1 MSEGEQQLD
10 PPLTR
15 QERRL
20 AQRRNRLRRRLK
32 IAGITTGVTILVL
45 AGSVFGY
52 AEYLNHEI
60 QRVGVRHLQATA
72 SSGSEKD
79 VENIL
84 LVGSTDR
91 CVLKQQSQ
99 AFGICS
105 EGVTGVN
112 SDVVMI
118 LHLDPDHH
126 RAAILSIPRD
136 LFVPNARTTGAY
148 KIDAALFQGP
158 SQLVDAIEQDFGIPI
173 QHYAELNFDSFQGVV
188 EALGGVKM
196 YFPMPLYDAYSS
208 LDIPTAGCRQLS
220 GFQALAVVR
229 ARHLQYKPPDV
240 TTNAHAYW
248 PQDPQSD
255 LSRIRRDHEFI
266 RVLAAAVGARGLG
279 NPITDQQLVAAV
291 APQLQVDSGLGLT
304 DMVNLVL
311 TFHTVNPA
319 TAPQQTLP
327 VRLHGGTDFFYEGYD
342 YGSVEFPSQP
352 EDHQAVDS
360 FLGLPSNVDTMTG
373 APLPDPGSV
382 TVSVVSG
389 TGVGRDATTVASRL
403 EADGFDVVN
412 TGYAAP
418 RSYPAETLVTYSSSS
433 AAGRAAAEEV
443 ARALTGPVVLDA
455 TTDTQGPDVVL
466 TVGSGL
472 AVGPL
477 SSGAAPATTTTT
489 TTTTFP
495 GTRGTSPSST
505 TTTTAVSGG
514 GSTLEPVTPPTET
527 LAPFD
532 PRSCTR
538 TGGEGP

>member
-1 MSEGEQQLD
+1 MSDGPVE

-15 QERRL
+15 RERRL
-20 AQRRNRLRRRLK
+20 ARRRGRLRRRLK
-32 IAGITTGVTILVL
+32 IAGITVVTTVVVL
-45 AGSVFGY
+45 AAAAFGY

-60 QRVGVRHLQATA
+60 HRLGVRHLQATA
-72 SSGSEKD
+72 SSGAEKD

-91 CVLKQQSQ
+91 CALTQQNQ

-105 EGVTGVN
+105 QGVNGVN

-148 KIDAALFQGP
+148 KIDAALYQGP
-158 SQLVDAIEQDFGIPI
+158 SQLVNAIEEDFGIPI

-188 EALGGVKM
+188 QALGGVKM

-208 LDIPTAGCRQLS
+208 LDIPTAGCQQLD

-229 ARHLQYKPPDV
+229 ARHLQYKPPGV
-240 TTNAHAYW
+240 TTDYHAYW

-255 LSRIRRDHEFI
+255 LSRIRRDHEFL
-266 RVLAAAVGARGLG
+266 RVLAAAVSARGLG
-279 NPITDQQLVAAV
+279 NPLTDQQLVASV
-291 APQLQVDSGLGLT
+291 APQLQVDSGLSLT

-311 TFHTVNPA
+311 TFHSVNAA

-327 VRLHGGTDFFYEGYD
+327 VRLHEGSDFYYEGYD
-342 YGSVEFPSQP
+342 YGSIEFPSQP
-352 EDHQAVDS
+352 EDRQVVDD
-360 FLGLPSNVDTMTG
+360 FLSLPADVDTMTG

-382 TVSVVSG
+382 TVSVLSG
-389 TGVGRDATTVASRL
+389 TGVERDALRASSAL
-403 EADGFDVVN
+403 QADGFDVVN
-412 TGYAAP
+412 TGYGVP
-418 RSYPAETLVTYSSSS
+418 RSTPAETLVTYSATS
-433 AAGRAAAEEV
+433 ADGEAAAEQV

-455 TTDTQGPDVVL
+455 SSTQTGPDVVL
-466 TVGSGL
+466 TVGSDTG
-472 AVGPL
+472 VVPL
-477 SSGAAPATTTTT
+477 PAE
-489 TTTTFP
+489 P
-495 GTRGTSPSST
+495 GST
-505 TTTTAVSGG
+505 TTTTVPPGSSTTSPSASTTTTPVSTGTT
-514 GSTLEPVTPPTET
+514 TLEPVTPASES

-532 PRSCTR
+532 PRSCTP